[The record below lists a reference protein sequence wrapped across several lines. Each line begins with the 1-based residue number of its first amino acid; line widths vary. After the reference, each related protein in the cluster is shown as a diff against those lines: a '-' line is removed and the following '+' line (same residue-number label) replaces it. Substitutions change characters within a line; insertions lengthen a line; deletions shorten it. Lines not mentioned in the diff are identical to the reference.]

1 MLKEMKVL
9 QKQTYQTYVAI
20 TTHEYIV
27 DDNGKKYLAV
37 HNVGYDGQE
46 SFEYFITDPNDILYV
61 SEMVHN
67 REIKEKLFEFVR
79 QMHGEVEY

>member
-9 QKQTYQTYVAI
+9 QNQTYAAI

-46 SFEYFITDPNDILYV
+46 SFECFITDPNDILCV
-61 SEMVHN
+61 SERIHK

>member
-1 MLKEMKVL
+1 MKVL
-9 QKQTYQTYVAI
+9 QNQTYVAI

-27 DDNGKKYLAV
+27 EHEGKKYLAI

-46 SFEYFITDPNDILYV
+46 SFECFMTDPNDFIYV
-61 SEMVHN
+61 SERVHK

-79 QMHGEVEY
+79 KMHGEVEY